1 MRDPDSKLIRW
12 RIKLNDF
19 DYDVIYKPGKINSNA
34 DALSRNPPSETSS
47 NLIKHTEEGETFRS
61 LESVLVCADDVPIA
75 DSDTSQTHHI
85 NLVNNDG
92 NNTNVESLVASIFQL
107 DSPNDNNYSCNM
119 CFNLPPTSFPDFDGT
134 GVTNNTRN
142 GSQADPERT
151 QGQEVNFAHDTLQV
165 SGGDKLQDL
174 VALGPVYPGPVR
186 RTPRS
191 GSLGRVYPGPVRRGG
206 GNLCSPR
213 IVLGQVDPG
222 IENLPSKRR
231 RASIN
236 CTPSGRSP
244 SRGNLKGNFLEARG
258 EAGGNLNSPSIGL
271 GQVVPGE
278 AYDLQGGFEK
288 DETHV
293 EHKNNIDINEL
304 QSSKRVK
311 LDETLI
317 RSIFINTPSYV
328 TTTRDKIS
336 MRKDNLVHFTSVD
349 GTFLP
354 ETSRDLL
361 NQSKFSVREI
371 INNAEEPGT
380 AIASRWNDHFVFH
393 LIIKRTSDD

>member
-1 MRDPDSKLIRW
+1 MIRTRGEIITHIRKVEIKFHVVDDSFPIQQSGILGVEF
-12 RIKLNDF
+12 L
-19 DYDVIYKPGKINSNA
+19 
-34 DALSRNPPSETSS
+34 L
-47 NLIKHTEEGETFRS
+47 
-61 LESVLVCADDVPIA
+61 CADDVPIA

-85 NLVNNDG
+85 NLVNKDED
-92 NNTNVESLVASIFQL
+92 NTNVESLVASIFQL
-107 DSPNDNNYSCNM
+107 NSPNDNNYSCNM
-119 CFNLPPTSFPDFDGT
+119 CFNLPPTNFPDFDGT
-134 GVTNNTRN
+134 GVTNNTRY

-174 VALGPVYPGPVR
+174 VALGP
-186 RTPRS
+186 
-191 GSLGRVYPGPVRRGG
+191 
-206 GNLCSPR
+206 
-213 IVLGQVDPG
+213 
-222 IENLPSKRR
+222 
-231 RASIN
+231 
-236 CTPSGRSP
+236 
-244 SRGNLKGNFLEARG
+244 
-258 EAGGNLNSPSIGL
+258 
-271 GQVVPGE
+271 
-278 AYDLQGGFEK
+278 
-288 DETHV
+288 
-293 EHKNNIDINEL
+293 
-304 QSSKRVK
+304 

-393 LIIKRTSDD
+393 LIIKRTSDDRINPKDIENTVLSLRNLLVHLQVKTVSIPQRKNNGLSNAEWKKAVTIGNTFLGKEGRV

>member
-1 MRDPDSKLIRW
+1 MIRTRGEIITHIRKVEIKFHVVDDSFPIQQSGILGVEF
-12 RIKLNDF
+12 L
-19 DYDVIYKPGKINSNA
+19 
-34 DALSRNPPSETSS
+34 L
-47 NLIKHTEEGETFRS
+47 
-61 LESVLVCADDVPIA
+61 CADDVPIA

-85 NLVNNDG
+85 NLVNKDED
-92 NNTNVESLVASIFQL
+92 NTNVESLVASIFQL
-107 DSPNDNNYSCNM
+107 NSPNDNNYSCNM
-119 CFNLPPTSFPDFDGT
+119 CFNLPPTNFPDFDGT
-134 GVTNNTRN
+134 GVTNNTRY

-174 VALGPVYPGPVR
+174 VALGP
-186 RTPRS
+186 
-191 GSLGRVYPGPVRRGG
+191 
-206 GNLCSPR
+206 
-213 IVLGQVDPG
+213 
-222 IENLPSKRR
+222 
-231 RASIN
+231 
-236 CTPSGRSP
+236 
-244 SRGNLKGNFLEARG
+244 
-258 EAGGNLNSPSIGL
+258 
-271 GQVVPGE
+271 
-278 AYDLQGGFEK
+278 
-288 DETHV
+288 
-293 EHKNNIDINEL
+293 
-304 QSSKRVK
+304 

-393 LIIKRTSDD
+393 LIIKRTSDDRINPKDIENTVLSLRNLLVHLQVKTVSIPQRKNNGLSNAEWSHFFQHLYPSISFNLFNKRFTLMSNTSSWIDVVNVSTVSKWHVKCHLTVDLQVGVTVKVESRVLSIVKILTKDTTL